1 MIMSID
7 DLPARLAELDRLLS
21 LRHPKWQRCF
31 CVARYTCATC
41 GAVRVHRIIISE
53 PGSEKEFDG
62 KIFGDAYRAA
72 YEFARQPL
80 IA

>member
-1 MIMSID
+1 MAAM
-7 DLPARLAELDRLLS
+7 LCL
-21 LRHPKWQRCF
+21 
-31 CVARYTCATC
+31 ARYTCATC

-62 KIFGDAYRAA
+62 KTFGDAYRAA